1 LFALNTSISIGEI
14 NGEGK
19 IQLWE
24 LAPPLNLLPEALHM
38 GKNIKET
45 SSSAS
50 FEGEFQAGERI
61 KKSTHRCISRIENEI
76 NPCPHFL
83 FAKARQWV
91 MES

>member
-1 LFALNTSISIGEI
+1 M
-14 NGEGK
+14 
-19 IQLWE
+19 QLWG
-24 LAPPLNLLPEALHM
+24 LAPPLNLFPEALHI

-45 SSSAS
+45 SSSIS

-61 KKSTHRCISRIENEI
+61 KKSGHRCISRAENEI
-76 NPCPHFL
+76 NLCPHFL